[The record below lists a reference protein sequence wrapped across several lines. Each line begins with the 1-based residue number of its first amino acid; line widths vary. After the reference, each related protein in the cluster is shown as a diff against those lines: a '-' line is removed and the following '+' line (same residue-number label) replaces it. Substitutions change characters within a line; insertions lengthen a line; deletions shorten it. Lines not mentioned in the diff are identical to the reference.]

1 METGDIPMRTVEY
14 LDECKKKL
22 GITSNYALAKALD
35 ITEQRMHDYYKG
47 KHAPDEY
54 GCFRIA
60 ECLEIDPAIVIAE
73 IRAETEKNPRKREF
87 FKVFRGA
94 CGKAAAGIILGL
106 ALSFSLLNV
115 PGDGAVNLNG
125 SLVAMTAA
133 ALFYYRRYF
142 A

>member
-1 METGDIPMRTVEY
+1 MKVIEF

-22 GITSNYALAKALD
+22 DISSNYALAKALE
-35 ITEQRMHDYYKG
+35 IPEPRIHDYYKNKG
-47 KHAPDEY
+47 TPDEY
-54 GCFRIA
+54 ACFKFA

-87 FKVFRGA
+87 FRVFRGA

-106 ALSFSLLNV
+106 ALSFSLVNA
-115 PGDGAVNLNG
+115 PGDGAAALNSG
-125 SLVAMTAA
+125 LAAATAA
-133 ALFYYRRYF
+133 LLFLHRRYF

>member
-1 METGDIPMRTVEY
+1 MKTVEY

-35 ITEQRMHDYYKG
+35 IAEQRIHDYYKG
-47 KHAPDEY
+47 RNGPDEY
-54 GCFRIA
+54 GCFKIA

-87 FKVFRGA
+87 FRVFRGA

-106 ALSFSLLNV
+106 ALSFSLVNA
-115 PGDGAVNLNG
+115 PGDGAAALNSG
-125 SLVAMTAA
+125 LAA
-133 ALFYYRRYF
+133 ATATLLFLHRRYF
-142 A
+142 V

>member
-1 METGDIPMRTVEY
+1 MKVIEF
-14 LDECKKKL
+14 LDGCKKKL
-22 GITSNYALAKALD
+22 DVSSNYALAKVLD
-35 ITEQRMHDYYKG
+35 IPEPRIHDYYKG
-47 KHAPDEY
+47 KAMPDEY

-94 CGKAAAGIILGL
+94 CGKAAAGIILVLG
-106 ALSFSLLNV
+106 LSFSLLNV
-115 PGDGAVNLNG
+115 PGDGAAAVNG
-125 SLVAMTAA
+125 SLAAGTAA

>member
-1 METGDIPMRTVEY
+1 MRQIEY
-14 LDECKKKL
+14 FDECKKKL

-35 ITEQRMHDYYKG
+35 LSESRVSDYYKG
-47 KHAPDEY
+47 RHTPDNY
-54 GCFRIA
+54 ACFKIA
-60 ECLEIDPAIVIAE
+60 ETLEIDPAVVIAE
-73 IRAETEKNPRKREF
+73 ISAENEKNEKKREF

-125 SLVAMTAA
+125 SLVAVTAA